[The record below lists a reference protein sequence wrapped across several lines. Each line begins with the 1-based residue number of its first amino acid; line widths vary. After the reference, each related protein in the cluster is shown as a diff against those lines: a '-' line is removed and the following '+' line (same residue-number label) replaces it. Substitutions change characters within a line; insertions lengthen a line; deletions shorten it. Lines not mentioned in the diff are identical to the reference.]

1 MNMFRNALLIILP
14 VLACL
19 PISRVYCEEPQPKP
33 LVPQTLLKLIHAPEV
48 QEELGLKIDDEALLE
63 VLREIDGTWWRCR
76 NLPEEKQVA
85 TVSELE
91 KQLLKEL
98 KSLVKEDKI
107 KRLREI
113 ELQSQGTRTLL
124 RPDVAKAVGLSSS
137 QSQEIQKVFLQ
148 TDKLA
153 RRLLE
158 KPKDRSGLEQELN
171 SARESEQ
178 RRLNELLTQAQ
189 RVSLGKLIGK
199 PFDTAS
205 LKRIY
210 PLAPELIDSGE
221 WTGGEPT
228 KLADQR
234 GKVVLIHFYAFQC
247 HNCVAN
253 FDHYNRWQKSL
264 ESRGVRVI
272 GIQTPETSAERNV
285 SLVKAAAK
293 EKGFQFPVLIDLQNK
308 NWDAWGNTMWPTVYV
323 VDKKGY
329 IRSWWQGELNWQ
341 GATGDKSIEALVDQL
356 IAESH

>member
-1 MNMFRNALLIILP
+1 MYLFKNILLIMMP

-19 PISRVYCEEPQPKP
+19 PAARVLSEEPQQTP
-33 LVPQTLLKLIHAPEV
+33 VIPQTLLKLIHAPEV
-48 QEELGLKIDDEALLE
+48 QEELGLQPDDDHLLD
-63 VLREIDGTWWRCR
+63 VLGDIDGSWWRSR
-76 NLPEEKQVA
+76 NLPEEKQRE
-85 TVSELE
+85 TVGELE
-91 KQLLKEL
+91 KQLLTEL
-98 KSLVKEDKI
+98 KSVLKEDKI

-113 ELQSQGTRTLL
+113 EVQSQGTRCLL
-124 RPDVAKAVGLSSS
+124 RAGVAKAVGLSSR
-137 QSQEIQKVFLQ
+137 QSQEIQKVFLE

-153 RRLLE
+153 RKLLE
-158 KPKDRSGLEQELN
+158 NPKDRSALEKELN
-171 SARESEQ
+171 SARETER
-178 RRLNELLTQAQ
+178 RRLNELLTSAQ
-189 RVSLGKLIGK
+189 RMSLGNLIGK

-228 KLADQR
+228 TLADQR
-234 GKVVLIHFYAFQC
+234 GNVVLIHFYAFQC

-264 ESRGVRVI
+264 ASRGVRVI

-341 GATGDKSIEALVDQL
+341 GATGDKSIETLVDQL
-356 IAESH
+356 LAESQ